1 VSSDLIEQAL
11 RRFLVLG
18 QAMRRD
24 AETLP
29 VSVAQSAV
37 LARLRDGP
45 KTVGELATAEGVRA
59 PSMTQ
64 IINRMEEAGWVTR
77 SEGPVRGRAVQITE
91 AGRAVAVAV
100 RKERTARLA
109 RRCDGLSVEDLA
121 ALEAVL
127 PVLDRI
133 FGDPAGLLRCPAGG
147 DGAGVGGGAVL
158 AGVRGAADGR
168 RARVGRGRRSWAGSR
183 CSRSGRRRARPRLA
197 WGPWTRPRSRP
208 ASPTPSPPPPC
219 WPCAPSPSPPSPGT
233 TNDPTAGTQLAD
245 ACNRSGRPFAS

>member
-1 VSSDLIEQAL
+1 MSSDLIEQAL

-37 LARLRDGP
+37 LSRLRGGP

-77 SEGPVRGRAVQITE
+77 SEGPVRGRMVQITE
-91 AGRAVAVAV
+91 AGRAVATAV
-100 RKERTARLA
+100 REERAARLA
-109 RRCDGLSVEDLA
+109 KRFEGLPAEDLG

-133 FGDPAGLLRCPAGG
+133 FGDPL
-147 DGAGVGGGAVL
+147 
-158 AGVRGAADGR
+158 
-168 RARVGRGRRSWAGSR
+168 
-183 CSRSGRRRARPRLA
+183 
-197 WGPWTRPRSRP
+197 T
-208 ASPTPSPPPPC
+208 
-219 WPCAPSPSPPSPGT
+219 
-233 TNDPTAGTQLAD
+233 
-245 ACNRSGRPFAS
+245 

>member
-64 IINRMEEAGWVTR
+64 IINRMEEAGWVIR
-77 SEGPVRGRAVQITE
+77 SEGPVRGRMVQITD
-91 AGRAVAVAV
+91 AGQAVAVAV
-100 RKERTARLA
+100 REERLARLA
-109 RRCDGLSVEDLA
+109 RRASGLSADDLA

-133 FGDPAGLLRCPAGG
+133 FGDPLIY
-147 DGAGVGGGAVL
+147 
-158 AGVRGAADGR
+158 
-168 RARVGRGRRSWAGSR
+168 
-183 CSRSGRRRARPRLA
+183 
-197 WGPWTRPRSRP
+197 
-208 ASPTPSPPPPC
+208 
-219 WPCAPSPSPPSPGT
+219 
-233 TNDPTAGTQLAD
+233 
-245 ACNRSGRPFAS
+245 

>member
-1 VSSDLIEQAL
+1 VRSDLIEQAL

-64 IINRMEEAGWVTR
+64 IINRMEEAGWVIR
-77 SEGPVRGRAVQITE
+77 SEGPVRGRMVQITD
-91 AGRAVAVAV
+91 AGQAVAVAV
-100 RKERTARLA
+100 REERLARLA
-109 RRCDGLSVEDLA
+109 RRAGGLSADDLA

-133 FGDPAGLLRCPAGG
+133 FGDPL
-147 DGAGVGGGAVL
+147 VY
-158 AGVRGAADGR
+158 
-168 RARVGRGRRSWAGSR
+168 
-183 CSRSGRRRARPRLA
+183 
-197 WGPWTRPRSRP
+197 
-208 ASPTPSPPPPC
+208 
-219 WPCAPSPSPPSPGT
+219 
-233 TNDPTAGTQLAD
+233 
-245 ACNRSGRPFAS
+245 

>member
-37 LARLRDGP
+37 LARLRNGP
-45 KTVGELATAEGVRA
+45 KTVGELAAAEGVRA

-77 SEGPVRGRAVQITE
+77 SEGPVRGRMVQISE
-91 AGRAVAVAV
+91 SGQAVAVAV
-100 RKERTARLA
+100 REERTARLA
-109 RRCDGLSVEDLA
+109 RRAGGLSADELA

-127 PVLDRI
+127 PVLDHI
-133 FGDPAGLLRCPAGG
+133 FGDPLIY
-147 DGAGVGGGAVL
+147 
-158 AGVRGAADGR
+158 
-168 RARVGRGRRSWAGSR
+168 
-183 CSRSGRRRARPRLA
+183 
-197 WGPWTRPRSRP
+197 
-208 ASPTPSPPPPC
+208 
-219 WPCAPSPSPPSPGT
+219 
-233 TNDPTAGTQLAD
+233 
-245 ACNRSGRPFAS
+245 

>member
-1 VSSDLIEQAL
+1 MSSDLIEQAL

-64 IINRMEEAGWVTR
+64 IINRMEEAGWVIR
-77 SEGPVRGRAVQITE
+77 SEGPVRGRMVQITD
-91 AGRAVAVAV
+91 AGQAVAVAV
-100 RKERTARLA
+100 RDERTARLA
-109 RRCDGLSVEDLA
+109 RRASGLSADDLA

-133 FGDPAGLLRCPAGG
+133 FGDPLIY
-147 DGAGVGGGAVL
+147 
-158 AGVRGAADGR
+158 
-168 RARVGRGRRSWAGSR
+168 
-183 CSRSGRRRARPRLA
+183 
-197 WGPWTRPRSRP
+197 
-208 ASPTPSPPPPC
+208 
-219 WPCAPSPSPPSPGT
+219 
-233 TNDPTAGTQLAD
+233 
-245 ACNRSGRPFAS
+245 

>member
-1 VSSDLIEQAL
+1 MSSDLIEQAL

-64 IINRMEEAGWVTR
+64 IINRMEEAGWVIR
-77 SEGPVRGRAVQITE
+77 SEGPVRGRMVQITD
-91 AGRAVAVAV
+91 AGQAVAVAV
-100 RKERTARLA
+100 REERTARLA
-109 RRCDGLSVEDLA
+109 RRASGLSADDLA

-133 FGDPAGLLRCPAGG
+133 FGEPLIY
-147 DGAGVGGGAVL
+147 
-158 AGVRGAADGR
+158 
-168 RARVGRGRRSWAGSR
+168 
-183 CSRSGRRRARPRLA
+183 
-197 WGPWTRPRSRP
+197 
-208 ASPTPSPPPPC
+208 
-219 WPCAPSPSPPSPGT
+219 
-233 TNDPTAGTQLAD
+233 
-245 ACNRSGRPFAS
+245 

>member
-64 IINRMEEAGWVTR
+64 IINRMEEAGWVIR
-77 SEGPVRGRAVQITE
+77 SEGPVRGRMVQITD
-91 AGRAVAVAV
+91 AGQAVAAAV
-100 RKERTARLA
+100 RDERTARLA
-109 RRCDGLSVEDLA
+109 RRASGLSADDLA

-133 FGDPAGLLRCPAGG
+133 FGDPLIY
-147 DGAGVGGGAVL
+147 
-158 AGVRGAADGR
+158 
-168 RARVGRGRRSWAGSR
+168 
-183 CSRSGRRRARPRLA
+183 
-197 WGPWTRPRSRP
+197 
-208 ASPTPSPPPPC
+208 
-219 WPCAPSPSPPSPGT
+219 
-233 TNDPTAGTQLAD
+233 
-245 ACNRSGRPFAS
+245 

>member
-1 VSSDLIEQAL
+1 MVSPDLIDQAL

-29 VSVAQSAV
+29 VGVAQSAV
-37 LARLRDGP
+37 LSRLRDGP

-77 SEGPVRGRAVQITE
+77 SGGPVRGRTVQITE
-91 AGRAVAVAV
+91 AGLAVAVAV

-109 RRCDGLSVEDLA
+109 RRCEGLSADDLA
-121 ALEAVL
+121 ALDAAL

-133 FGDPAGLLRCPAGG
+133 FGDPLGY
-147 DGAGVGGGAVL
+147 
-158 AGVRGAADGR
+158 
-168 RARVGRGRRSWAGSR
+168 
-183 CSRSGRRRARPRLA
+183 
-197 WGPWTRPRSRP
+197 
-208 ASPTPSPPPPC
+208 
-219 WPCAPSPSPPSPGT
+219 
-233 TNDPTAGTQLAD
+233 
-245 ACNRSGRPFAS
+245 

>member
-1 VSSDLIEQAL
+1 MSSDLIEQAL

-64 IINRMEEAGWVTR
+64 IINRMEEAGWVIR
-77 SEGPVRGRAVQITE
+77 SEGPVRGRMVQITD
-91 AGRAVAVAV
+91 AGQAVAVAV
-100 RKERTARLA
+100 REERTARLA
-109 RRCDGLSVEDLA
+109 RRASGLSADDLA

-133 FGDPAGLLRCPAGG
+133 FGDPLIY
-147 DGAGVGGGAVL
+147 
-158 AGVRGAADGR
+158 
-168 RARVGRGRRSWAGSR
+168 
-183 CSRSGRRRARPRLA
+183 
-197 WGPWTRPRSRP
+197 
-208 ASPTPSPPPPC
+208 
-219 WPCAPSPSPPSPGT
+219 
-233 TNDPTAGTQLAD
+233 
-245 ACNRSGRPFAS
+245 

>member
-1 VSSDLIEQAL
+1 MSSDLIDRAL

-37 LARLRDGP
+37 LSRLRGGP

-77 SEGPVRGRAVQITE
+77 SEGPVRGRMVQITE
-91 AGRAVAVAV
+91 AGQAVSAAV
-100 RKERTARLA
+100 REERRTRLA
-109 RRCDGLSVEDLA
+109 RRCEGLSDEELT

-133 FGDPAGLLRCPAGG
+133 FGDPL
-147 DGAGVGGGAVL
+147 
-158 AGVRGAADGR
+158 
-168 RARVGRGRRSWAGSR
+168 SY
-183 CSRSGRRRARPRLA
+183 
-197 WGPWTRPRSRP
+197 
-208 ASPTPSPPPPC
+208 
-219 WPCAPSPSPPSPGT
+219 
-233 TNDPTAGTQLAD
+233 
-245 ACNRSGRPFAS
+245 